1 MNSKRVW
8 VEQIII
14 SFKGLPKF
22 QKSSSFFD
30 NLLLRGV
37 ESLGFFH
44 ELDDLVMGGFGLGFV
59 LLPDGFLV
67 ASLDPFDLDD
77 SGDSAGR
84 VGADG
89 NSKILSETV
98 LEPGG
103 WPSVSSCSAIL
114 NLNRR
119 HIK

>member
-1 MNSKRVW
+1 MGGTNHHFLQRTSQVSE
-8 VEQIII
+8 V
-14 SFKGLPKF
+14 
-22 QKSSSFFD
+22 
-30 NLLLRGV
+30 LLIFRQFAPEGD
-37 ESLGFFH
+37 ESLRFFH
-44 ELDDLVMGGFGLGFV
+44 ELDDLVVGGFGLGFV

-89 NSKILSETV
+89 NSEILSEAV